1 VRWRVFLAL
10 AILATCVITRADAE
24 GCSVIKLPR
33 GHVVLYAKPTTSSP
47 TLARLQDPQLVTLD
61 DPDESSEW
69 IHVAIEGKEGL
80 EGWVKG
86 NRVRLK
92 ECG

>member
-1 VRWRVFLAL
+1 VRGRVILAL
-10 AILATCVITRADAE
+10 AILAPSGITRADAE
-24 GCSVIKLPR
+24 GCSVVKLPR
-33 GHVVLYAKPTTSSP
+33 GRVVLYAKPSTSSP
-47 TLARLQDPQLVTLD
+47 ALARLQDPQLITLD

-69 IHVAIEGKEGL
+69 IHVTIEGQDGL

-86 NRVRLK
+86 NRVQLK